1 MAKQIVSG
9 EQARMALK
17 RGVDILADT
26 VKVTLGPKGRNVV
39 LDKKYGSPVITNDGV
54 TIAKEIE
61 IGTISEDPVK
71 RAAAVV
77 ENIGAQ
83 VIKDVA
89 SKTNDVAGDGT
100 TTATVLAQAII
111 EEGIK
116 NVAAGANPIAIRRG
130 IEKATEAVVAEIK
143 NIKKD
148 VKDSNDIINVASISA
163 SDAEIGKMIADAMD
177 TVGKDGVITIEAS
190 QTLGIEKEV
199 VEGMQFDKGFVSAYM
214 MTDTARMEAIYENP
228 AILITD
234 KKISAI
240 NDILPLLEKMAQVGK
255 KELVI
260 IADDVDGEALAVLV
274 VNKLKGTFNT
284 LAVKAPG
291 FGDRRKEMLQD
302 IAVLTGGQLITEELG
317 LKLEEATIEMLGSA
331 RRIVSDKD
339 NTTIIEGKGEKKA
352 VEARISEIKAQIKK
366 STSDWDKEKLQER
379 LAKLSG
385 GVAVLKIGA
394 ATEVEQKE
402 KQHRVEDALAATR
415 AAVEEGIVPG
425 GGVALI
431 RAAEALKKLKL
442 DKEEQVGVDIVM
454 KALEAPLRQI
464 AANAG
469 EKADVVIEEIKKNT
483 NIYYGYDFA
492 KNEYKDM
499 LKAGI
504 IDPAKVTRS
513 AIQNAASAAAMLLTT
528 EAVVAD
534 IPEKEASM
542 PGGGGMPG
550 GMGY

>member
-9 EQARMALK
+9 EDSRLALK
-17 RGVDILADT
+17 KGVDTLANT

-39 LDKKYGSPVITNDGV
+39 LDKKFGSPVITNDGV

-61 IGTISEDPVK
+61 IGTIKEDPK
-71 RAAAVV
+71 AKAEAVIQNV
-77 ENIGAQ
+77 GAQ

-116 NVAAGANPIAIRRG
+116 NVTAGANPMAIRRG
-130 IEKATEAVVAEIK
+130 IEKATKAVVDEIK
-143 NIKKD
+143 NIKKE
-148 VKDSNDIINVASISA
+148 VKGSEDIAHVAAISA
-163 SDAEIGKMIADAMD
+163 SDEEIGKMIADAMEM
-177 TVGKDGVITIEAS
+177 VGRDGVITVEES

-199 VEGMQFDKGFVSAYM
+199 VEGMQFDKGYVSAYM
-214 MTDTARMEAIYENP
+214 VTDATKMEAIYENP

-240 NDILPLLEKMAQVGK
+240 ADILPLLEKLAQAGK
-255 KELVI
+255 KDLVI
-260 IADDVDGEALAVLV
+260 IAEDVDAEALATLVL
-274 VNKLKGTFNT
+274 NKLRGTFNT

-302 IAVLTGGQLITEELG
+302 IAVLTGGQVITEELG
-317 LKLEEATIEMLGSA
+317 LKLEETTPEMLGIA
-331 RRIVSDKD
+331 RRVISDKD
-339 NTTIIEGKGEKKA
+339 NTTIIEGAGKK
-352 VEARISEIKAQIKK
+352 EAIDSRIKEIKTQIEK

-431 RAAEALKKLKL
+431 RAAGVLKNLKL
-442 DKEEQVGVDIVM
+442 DVEEQIGVTIVE
-454 KALEAPLRQI
+454 KALESPLRQI

-469 EKADVVIEEIKKNT
+469 EKADVVIEAVKKEQ
-483 NIYYGYDFA
+483 NIYHGYDFS

-513 AIQNAASAAAMLLTT
+513 ALQNAASAAAMLLTT

-534 IPEKEASM
+534 IPEPEKPE
-542 PGGGGMPG
+542 PPMPG